1 MINLKIL
8 SPLVSLI
15 LLASCG
21 NIPEG
26 LKSQDGKDPPD
37 SAGTVSNSSIRNN
50 ITAGKRIGNLT
61 FVCDPDPVETNDIYI
76 FKSSKYL
83 VDTEL
88 RPELPHEDYSELVS
102 RLKDSAKELI
112 DFELSDD
119 KILIHG
125 RRGEQ
130 APATASRSSIV
141 AEYMGYNDS
150 EYYQTNP
157 ILAELYADSGN
168 FDLYDFRGAE
178 GAWPHLWL
186 ERKIYLPNDYPDE
199 KYEMIDG
206 TEMTVAEAVS
216 QADDI
221 VKKVYSLKL
230 LDEDIGLRLSKIAVN
245 KTDAGKNVINIRFRQ
260 ERAGLLLNDDGYLSS
275 DTSSAL
281 QVKFTYFDISFSG
294 NGHLMMIRNIMS
306 FKAEEKVKTDNIISY
321 EEAQKRLAEGLA
333 PNLEYTVTESGLRYC
348 CMYSQNDEHD
358 EFRPMWTFV
367 LEDKTSEEA
376 PLSSDDMG
384 NLKKADP
391 FQYYKRTMGY
401 VDAVN
406 GDLFYYNSDLDLL
419 LKYG

>member
-1 MINLKIL
+1 
-8 SPLVSLI
+8 
-15 LLASCG
+15 
-21 NIPEG
+21 
-26 LKSQDGKDPPD
+26 
-37 SAGTVSNSSIRNN
+37 
-50 ITAGKRIGNLT
+50 
-61 FVCDPDPVETNDIYI
+61 
-76 FKSSKYL
+76 
-83 VDTEL
+83 
-88 RPELPHEDYSELVS
+88 
-102 RLKDSAKELI
+102 
-112 DFELSDD
+112 
-119 KILIHG
+119 
-125 RRGEQ
+125 
-130 APATASRSSIV
+130 
-141 AEYMGYNDS
+141 
-150 EYYQTNP
+150 
-157 ILAELYADSGN
+157 
-168 FDLYDFRGAE
+168 
-178 GAWPHLWL
+178 
-186 ERKIYLPNDYPDE
+186 
-199 KYEMIDG
+199 
-206 TEMTVAEAVS
+206 MTVAEAVS

-260 ERAGLLLNDDGYLSS
+260 ERAGLLLNDDGYLSA

-294 NGHLMMIRNIMS
+294 NGHLMMIRNMMS

-348 CMYSQNDEHD
+348 CMYSQNDEYD

-419 LKYG
+419 SKYG